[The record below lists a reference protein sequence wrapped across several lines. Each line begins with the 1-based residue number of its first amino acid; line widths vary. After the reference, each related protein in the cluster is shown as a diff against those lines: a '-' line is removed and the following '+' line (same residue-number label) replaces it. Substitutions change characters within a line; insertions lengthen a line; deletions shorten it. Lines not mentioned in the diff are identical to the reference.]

1 MTALQAHE
9 LIRPDA
15 TIQYW
20 TGGTTGGSTVVLLHG
35 ATLDHRAWAPQID
48 ALAERFHL
56 VLPDLRSHGTSTGEF
71 DFEAAVD
78 DVVALLD
85 ELTAPRVVLVGL
97 SLGANIAQAVLYRD
111 PARVSAVVLADAT
124 RNTAARQPLAA
135 AMTVA
140 MLNAQAMFT
149 GDGFAHHA
157 ANLTATDQGARAYI
171 LAVNAH
177 RTNKETIAILS
188 SLLTSAL
195 RPDPDYRLPVPA
207 LLVHG
212 DRDSIGDIATSTRA
226 WAQSEPLAEY
236 AVIPSAGHASNLDN
250 PEVFTAV
257 LLAFLDRV
265 VSTPPL
271 ADVCREGQTGTS

>member
-1 MTALQAHE
+1 MTPLHPQALA
-9 LIRPDA
+9 RPDA
-15 TIQYW
+15 TIRYW
-20 TGGTTGGSTVVLLHG
+20 TGGTAGAPTVVLLHG
-35 ATLDHRAWAPQID
+35 ATLDHRAWSPQVD
-48 ALAERFHL
+48 TLQDRFQL
-56 VLPDLRSHGTSTGEF
+56 VVPDLRAHGASIGHF
-71 DFEAAVD
+71 DFDDAVE
-78 DVVALLD
+78 DVLALLD
-85 ELTAPRVVLVGL
+85 KLPARRVVLVGL
-97 SLGANIAQAVLYRD
+97 SLGANIAQAVVQRD
-111 PARVSAVVLADAT
+111 PDRVHALVIADAT
-124 RNTAARQPLAA
+124 CNTAARQPLLAS
-135 AMTVA
+135 MTVA
-140 MLNAQAMFT
+140 ALTAKAMLT
-149 GDGFAHHA
+149 GDGLAQHA
-157 ANLTATDQGARAYI
+157 ANLTATDPGARAYV
-171 LAVNAH
+171 LEANAH
-177 RTNKETIAILS
+177 RSNRETVAILA

-212 DRDSIGDIATSTRA
+212 DRDAIGDIATSTRA

>member
-1 MTALQAHE
+1 
-9 LIRPDA
+9 
-15 TIQYW
+15 
-20 TGGTTGGSTVVLLHG
+20 
-35 ATLDHRAWAPQID
+35 
-48 ALAERFHL
+48 
-56 VLPDLRSHGTSTGEF
+56 
-71 DFEAAVD
+71 
-78 DVVALLD
+78 
-85 ELTAPRVVLVGL
+85 
-97 SLGANIAQAVLYRD
+97 
-111 PARVSAVVLADAT
+111 VSAVVLADAT

-157 ANLTATDQGARAYI
+157 ANLTATDPGARAYI

-265 VSTPPL
+265 ASTSPL